1 MFAYRHFV
9 FLQTITG
16 MLRRL
21 GVLKWSV
28 VGREHLPPKGQPFV
42 LIVNHVKWHDILVV
56 AGTIPLTHIPYWLAK
71 SELFKPVLG
80 WWLTSMQAISVK
92 RGQSDS
98 AALDAAVASLKQNHV
113 MIVFPEGHR
122 SGTGKLQK
130 GRGGAVRMA
139 LRAGVPIVP
148 VAIHGVEKGMG
159 APITITYGK
168 AWQPVSQSG
177 VINIDPDEMTALTD
191 EMMCRIAEMLPS
203 EYHGYYAEMMQQRH
217 NELIDRP

>member
-1 MFAYRHFV
+1 MASAGIGSSEATLGRFRAEIAQAKSTYTKTEADLGRTQKLIAANSISQSEFD
-9 FLQTITG
+9 QTQ
-16 MLRRL
+16 
-21 GVLKWSV
+21 
-28 VGREHLPPKGQPFV
+28 EAFE
-42 LIVNHVKWHDILVV
+42 
-56 AGTIPLTHIPYWLAK
+56 LAK

-148 VAIHGVEKGMG
+148 VAIHGVEKGIG

-168 AWQPVSQSG
+168 AWQPISQSG

-191 EMMCRIAEMLPS
+191 EMMCHIAEMLPA
-203 EYHGYYAEMMQQRH
+203 EYHGYYTDMMQQRKG
-217 NELIDRP
+217 

>member
-21 GVLKWSV
+21 GILKWTV
-28 VGREHLPPKGQPFV
+28 TGREHLPPKGQPFV

-80 WWLTSMQAISVK
+80 WWLRNMQAISVK

-148 VAIHGVEKGMG
+148 VAIHGVEKGIG

-191 EMMCRIAEMLPS
+191 EMMCRIAEMLPT
-203 EYHGYYAEMMQQRH
+203 EYHGYYTDMMQQRK
-217 NELIDRP
+217 N

>member
-9 FLQTITG
+9 FLQTITNF
-16 MLRRL
+16 LRRI
-21 GVLKWSV
+21 GVLKWTV
-28 VGREHLPPKGQPFV
+28 VGREHLPPPGQPFV
-42 LIVNHVKWHDILVV
+42 LIVNHIKWHDIMVV

-80 WWLTSMQAISVK
+80 WWLRSMQAIAVK

-98 AALDAAVASLKQNHV
+98 AALDAAVETLKQNHI

-148 VAIHGVEKGMG
+148 VAIHGVEKGIG

-168 AWQPVSQSG
+168 AWQPVSHSG

-191 EMMCRIAEMLPS
+191 EMMCHIAEMLPH
-203 EYHGYYAEMMQQRH
+203 EYHGYYADMMHLRKGQA
-217 NELIDRP
+217 

>member
-16 MLRRL
+16 ILRRL
-21 GVLKWSV
+21 GVLKWTV

-56 AGTIPLTHIPYWLAK
+56 AGSIPLTHIPYWLAK

-80 WWLTSMQAISVK
+80 WWLRNMQAISVK

-168 AWQPVSQSG
+168 AWKPVSQSG

-191 EMMCRIAEMLPS
+191 EMMCRVAEMLPP
-203 EYHGYYAEMMQQRH
+203 EYHGYYAEIMQQRK
-217 NELIDRP
+217 RVA

>member
-16 MLRRL
+16 ILRRL
-21 GVLKWSV
+21 GVLKWTV
-28 VGREHLPPKGQPFV
+28 VGHEHLPPKGQPFV

-56 AGTIPLTHIPYWLAK
+56 AGSIPLTHIPYWLAK

-80 WWLTSMQAISVK
+80 WWLRNMQAISVK

-148 VAIHGVEKGMG
+148 VAIHGVEKGIG

-168 AWQPVSQSG
+168 AWQPVSKSG

-191 EMMCRIAEMLPS
+191 EMMCHIAELLPNK
-203 EYHGYYAEMMQQRH
+203 YHGYYAEMMQQRKTMA
-217 NELIDRP
+217 

>member
-9 FLQTITG
+9 FLQTVTG
-16 MLRRL
+16 ILRQL
-21 GVLKWSV
+21 GILKWTV
-28 VGREHLPPKGQPFV
+28 LGRENLPPQGQPFV
-42 LIVNHVKWHDILVV
+42 LIVNHVKWHDIMVV

-80 WWLTSMQAISVK
+80 WWLRSMQAIAVK

-98 AALDAAVASLKQNHV
+98 AALDAAVETLKQNHI

-122 SGTGKLQK
+122 SGNGKLQK

-148 VAIHGVEKGMG
+148 VAIQGVEKGIG

-168 AWQPVSQSG
+168 AWQPISQSG

-191 EMMCRIAEMLPS
+191 EMMCHIAEMLPA
-203 EYHGYYAEMMQQRH
+203 EYHGYYTNMMQQRKG
-217 NELIDRP
+217 

>member
-9 FLQTITG
+9 FLQTVTG
-16 MLRRL
+16 ILRRL
-21 GVLKWSV
+21 GILKWTV
-28 VGREHLPPKGQPFV
+28 VGRENLPPKGQPFV

-80 WWLTSMQAISVK
+80 WWLRSMQAIAVK
-92 RGQSDS
+92 RGQSDT
-98 AALDAAVASLKQNHV
+98 AALDAAVETLKQNHI

-139 LRAGVPIVP
+139 LRAGVPIIP
-148 VAIHGVEKGMG
+148 VAIHGVEKGIG
-159 APITITYGK
+159 APITIAYGK

-177 VINIDPDEMTALTD
+177 VINIDPDEMTTLTD
-191 EMMCRIAEMLPS
+191 EMMCHIAEMLPVA
-203 EYHGYYAEMMQQRH
+203 YHGYYADMMQQRKGQA
-217 NELIDRP
+217 